1 MSNELIFILQTVVG
15 LAFTL
20 VAFRMGRSWLYGYIA
35 VCIVLANI
43 FVTKQI
49 ILFGIAATGGNVV
62 YGAVFLATDL
72 LAEHYGKKRGETGC
86 FYRIFLSC
94 FLHRHVTDDFRFG
107 SEC

>member
-20 VAFRMGRSWLYGYIA
+20 VAFRKGRSWLYGYIA

-72 LAEHYGKKRGETGC
+72 LAEHYGKKR
-86 FYRIFLSC
+86 RDRLFLSDFSQLFFTPSC
-94 FLHRHVTDDFRFG
+94 HR
-107 SEC
+107 